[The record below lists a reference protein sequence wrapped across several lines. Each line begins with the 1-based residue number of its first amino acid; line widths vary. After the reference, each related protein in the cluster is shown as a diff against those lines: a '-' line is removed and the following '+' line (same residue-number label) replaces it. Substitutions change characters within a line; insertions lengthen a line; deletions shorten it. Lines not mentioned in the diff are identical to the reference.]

1 MSAGAEPIEGN
12 GEIEACDDK
21 PVLMVVDGLTNDRS
35 RMRAY
40 TEALLSSGLYEALG
54 GYYVNDPRALASFE
68 GRSAP
73 NHSTLI
79 IRFPCLANARTF
91 WYSRAYQEEIKPLRL
106 NPLAGDFRVR
116 IFAEVPP
123 ATYMRGKVEA
133 GRYRE
138 RFASQA
144 IEVLPFPPGDDAADD
159 PAPNMRRTTL
169 VVANLDRALAL
180 YRDVFAFDAS
190 APRLLASDASARMI
204 FSIPDGEPVRFVSL
218 DAGDAQREILGLIE
232 VPSYR
237 PQRHGVRPA
246 AVVIKVPVLL
256 ETILP
261 RVTAAGATL
270 MRPTMAGANKEQALL
285 DADGNLIVLYEL
297 PR

>member
-1 MSAGAEPIEGN
+1 MSAHAEPIEANDKIG
-12 GEIEACDDK
+12 ACDDQ
-21 PVLMVVDGLTNDRS
+21 PVLMVVDGFTIDRL

-40 TEALLSSGLYEALG
+40 TEALLSSALYEALG

-91 WYSRAYQEEIKPLRL
+91 WYSRTYQEKIKPLRL

-116 IFAEVPP
+116 IFKEVPP
-123 ATYMRGKVEA
+123 APYMWGKVEA
-133 GRYRE
+133 GRYRD
-138 RFASQA
+138 RFASHS
-144 IEVLPFPPGDDAADD
+144 IEVLPFPPSDDAAND

-180 YRDVFAFDAS
+180 YRDVFAFEAN
-190 APRLLASDASARMI
+190 APRHLASGASARMI
-204 FSIPDGEPVRFVSL
+204 FNIPGDEPVRFVSL
-218 DAGDAQREILGLIE
+218 DAGDAQREMLGLIE

-237 PQRHGVRPA
+237 PQRDGVRSA

-256 ETILP
+256 ETILR

-270 MRPTMAGANKEQALL
+270 MRPTMAGPNKEQALL

>member
-1 MSAGAEPIEGN
+1 MSAGAEPIQADDKI
-12 GEIEACDDK
+12 GECDDK
-21 PVLMVVDGLTNDRS
+21 PVLMVVDGLTIDRS

-40 TEALLSSGLYEALG
+40 TEALLSSGLYAALG
-54 GYYVNDPRALASFE
+54 GCYVNDPRAIASFE

-73 NHSTLI
+73 DHSTLV

-91 WYSRAYQEEIKPLRL
+91 WYSRTYQEKIKPLRL
-106 NPLAGDFRVR
+106 DPLAGDFKVR
-116 IFAEVPP
+116 IFKEIPP
-123 ATYMRGKVEA
+123 ARYMSGKVEA
-133 GRYRE
+133 GRYRD

-144 IEVLPFPPGDDAADD
+144 IDVVPVQLRENAANE

-180 YRDVFAFDAS
+180 YRDVLAFKANEPRSLAPDAS
-190 APRLLASDASARMI
+190 GRMI
-204 FSIPDGEPVRFVSL
+204 FNIPDGEPVRFLSL
-218 DAGDAQREILGLIE
+218 NAGEQRDILGLIE
-232 VPSYR
+232 VPSYQ
-237 PQRHGVRPA
+237 PQRKGVRPA
-246 AVVIKVPVLL
+246 ALVIRVPGPL
-256 ETILP
+256 EAILP

-285 DADGNLIVLYEL
+285 DADGNLVVLYEQ